1 MPSGMTLWKNN
12 AMLNGIFRKNGL
24 YCYQNANLL
33 GFEKMCTLSKF
44 CKFPYL
50 CSQITVFIMAKKLI
64 RFDWAMKTILRDKAN
79 FDVLEGFLSAL
90 LEDDDIKII
99 AIMDAEG
106 NQKDDDDKFN
116 RVDLLVQDS
125 QNRKIIIEIQNTRET
140 DYLERLLFGTSKVIV
155 EQIDL
160 GEAFKNVSKVISVSI
175 LYFNLGTGDDYI
187 YYGTTDFKGLNT
199 GNPLVVKKRVEIMEG
214 LSPKYSFVEKKIFPE
229 YYLINVERYKNT
241 VKKRIDEWIYM
252 FKNDEIKEGSRSKNI
267 DKAEQKLAT
276 LNMNEAERKSYEKY
290 LINTARERDMVDT
303 AKEEGK
309 TEGEKIGME
318 KGEKN
323 KSIKIAVEMI
333 RDNEPN
339 AKITKYTGLMDEEI
353 DGLRGD
359 MEEDR

>member
-1 MPSGMTLWKNN
+1 
-12 AMLNGIFRKNGL
+12 
-24 YCYQNANLL
+24 
-33 GFEKMCTLSKF
+33 
-44 CKFPYL
+44 
-50 CSQITVFIMAKKLI
+50 MAKKLI

-309 TEGEKIGME
+309 TEGEKIGVE
-318 KGEKN
+318 KGEKIGEKN

-339 AKITKYTGLMDEEI
+339 AKITKYTGLTDEEI

-359 MEEDR
+359 MEADR